1 VKLLRAL
8 ERGEYSPVGETRLQ
22 KSGFRVISAT
32 NRDFSAMVP
41 KGLIREDFFYRI
53 SVIPIQL
60 PPLRDRKEDIPLLI
74 EHFLNL
80 YVKGKKIPIIPA
92 KIAEVLNGHDWPGN
106 VRELQSVIQRYLAV
120 GNFDFLNFNEKEEQ
134 KGSEMEVYRLP
145 DAPDLRGAIERFEKG
160 FILTALNH
168 NQWHRGKAANALGID
183 PKTLYIKMKKI
194 GLS

>member
-1 VKLLRAL
+1 
-8 ERGEYSPVGETRLQ
+8 
-22 KSGFRVISAT
+22 
-32 NRDFSAMVP
+32 MVP

-80 YVKGKKIPIIPA
+80 YVKGKKMPTIPA
-92 KIAEVLNGHDWPGN
+92 KITEILYSHDWPGN

-120 GNFDFLNFNEKEEQ
+120 GNFDFLNFNEKIEEQ
-134 KGSEMEVYRLP
+134 KGSEMDVYRMP
-145 DAPDLRGAIERFEKG
+145 DVPDLRGAIERFEKG